1 MKTTPGTG
9 SPVPRIGG
17 KRLDHR
23 FDYCSRRLLRRYHS
37 PCTVQLQIVQKVIK
51 ISFLNIG
58 KLISADKNVCVN
70 LSQLTV
76 LLDFYK
82 FQIIW
87 SNLRARCSGRGRP
100 RFLWKSRSL
109 FISSEIY
116 RFFIQNI
123 IACVQCVD

>member
-1 MKTTPGTG
+1 MKTTPDTG

-17 KRLDHR
+17 KHLDHR
-23 FDYCSRRLLRRYHS
+23 FDYCSRHLLRRYHS

-51 ISFLNIG
+51 LSLLNVG
-58 KLISADKNVCVN
+58 KFT
-70 LSQLTV
+70 QLTA

-116 RFFIQNI
+116 RFVIQNV
-123 IACVQCVD
+123 IACMQCLLLV

>member
-76 LLDFYK
+76 LLAFL
-82 FQIIW
+82 QI
-87 SNLRARCSGRGRP
+87 SDYLVELTCEM
-100 RFLWKSRSL
+100 FWKGKASL
-109 FISSEIY
+109 FVEITLS
-116 RFFIQNI
+116 FHFI
-123 IACVQCVD
+123 